1 MCRAFNTLGKH
12 NGTYAKALL
21 HGQGEVPENGDRG
34 SEIQH
39 VGTYG
44 ALQVEDLQPGIQGC
58 EQSLRALPRYATAS
72 CIGFALQHHGLA
84 LCFRSSPTTQQCP
97 TLCQASREYLC
108 CSMKDREPA

>member
-44 ALQVEDLQPGIQGC
+44 ALQVEIQGWN
-58 EQSLRALPRYATAS
+58 SRLRAESYSSSTLRHR
-72 CIGFALQHHGLA
+72 LVHR
-84 LCFRSSPTTQQCP
+84 LCSPAP
-97 TLCQASREYLC
+97 QA
-108 CSMKDREPA
+108 CSVFSE